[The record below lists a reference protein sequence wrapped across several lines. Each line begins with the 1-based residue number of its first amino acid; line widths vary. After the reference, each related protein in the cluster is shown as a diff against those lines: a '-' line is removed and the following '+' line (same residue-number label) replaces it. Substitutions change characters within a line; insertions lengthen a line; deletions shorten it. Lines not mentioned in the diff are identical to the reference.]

1 MLFDVRE
8 LKQKYGQYVHLCT
21 HVFVGSATSCVS
33 SRLSG
38 LACEDTLT
46 MWYFLC
52 PHRSLV
58 FCGGAHRIPM
68 ANHSLNPPGS
78 ALADKGFTPV
88 EYSNAYSQA
97 RIQDLCVFVILFAQS
112 CQVYETQL
120 EMFFLS
126 VCV

>member
-1 MLFDVRE
+1 
-8 LKQKYGQYVHLCT
+8 
-21 HVFVGSATSCVS
+21 
-33 SRLSG
+33 
-38 LACEDTLT
+38 
-46 MWYFLC
+46 
-52 PHRSLV
+52 
-58 FCGGAHRIPM
+58 M

-120 EMFFLS
+120 EMFFF
-126 VCV
+126 VCLCVTQVNVYLAHTVRLPQSFPISYPGG

>member
-1 MLFDVRE
+1 MRCGLDILE
-8 LKQKYGQYVHLCT
+8 LKHEYAQYVHLCT
-21 HVFVGSATSCVS
+21 HVFIGRATSCVS

-38 LACEDTLT
+38 LACGDTLT

-78 ALADKGFTPV
+78 ARADKGFTPV
-88 EYSNAYSQA
+88 EYSKAYSQA
-97 RIQDLCVFVILFAQS
+97 RMRDLCVFIILFAQS
-112 CQVYETQL
+112 RQVNETQ
-120 EMFFLS
+120 F
-126 VCV
+126 